1 MLLRAFLVDPVDVDE
16 VSKEMEAIEAEMSGT
31 EVDGEAEEMDGEA
44 DEETNE
50 ETDEETN
57 ETNEEANETNEEKE
71 DLQTDKPEVQVIDTP
86 EVSSLIDSQ
95 CRHSSL
101 SSLTYRFAMRRA
113 SSPRTSSPS
122 STRFPATRRTL
133 PLFEETSKEKIVKTL

>member
-50 ETDEETN
+50 
-57 ETNEEANETNEEKE
+57 TNEETNETNEEKE

-101 SSLTYRFAMRRA
+101 SSLTCRFAMRRA

>member
-50 ETDEETN
+50 
-57 ETNEEANETNEEKE
+57 TNEEKE

-101 SSLTYRFAMRRA
+101 SSLTCRFAMRRA